1 MDLKI
6 KNKLFVVTGATSG
19 FGRAIAEVLI
29 QEGAHI
35 IINARGEEKLVAFKN
50 DHPDQIEIV
59 AGDIT
64 SDAVISKLIRQVD
77 DRSLSGILINAGGP
91 PASSFVS
98 TEMDQWDEAYKSVLR
113 WKVKLTKAML
123 PVLGADHYGRII
135 YIESASVKQ
144 PIADLVLSNS
154 LRLAVVGFV
163 KTLSQE
169 VAKDGITLNII
180 APGYHDTAAM
190 GRLFNKKSELMDISI
205 EEAKKAFKDQT
216 QTGTLGQPD
225 DLASIA
231 AWLFSPMSSYI
242 TGQTITIDGGL
253 VSNTL

>member
-50 DHPDQIEIV
+50 DHPDQVEIV

>member
-190 GRLFNKKSELMDISI
+190 GRLFTKKSELMDISI
-205 EEAKKAFKDQT
+205 DEAKKAFKDQT
-216 QTGTLGQPD
+216 QTGTLGRPD

>member
-6 KNKLFVVTGATSG
+6 KDKLFVVTGATSG
-19 FGRAIAEVLI
+19 FGRAIAEALLE
-29 QEGAHI
+29 EGARI
-35 IINARGEEKLVAFKN
+35 IINARGEEKLQAFQ
-50 DHPDQIEIV
+50 DQHPDQIEIV

-64 SDAVISKLIRQVD
+64 SDAVISNLIRQVD
-77 DRSLSGILINAGGP
+77 GRSLSGILINAGGP

-98 TEMDQWDEAYKSVLR
+98 TELEQWDEAYKTVLR

-123 PVLGADHYGRII
+123 PVLGADQYGRII

-144 PIADLVLSNS
+144 PIANLVLSNS

-180 APGYHDTAAM
+180 APGYHNTAAM
-190 GRLFNKKSELMDISI
+190 GRLFTKKSELMGISI
-205 EEAKKAFKDQT
+205 DEAKEEYKGQT
-216 QTGTLGQPD
+216 QTGTLGQAD

-231 AWLFSPMSSYI
+231 AWIFSPMSSYI